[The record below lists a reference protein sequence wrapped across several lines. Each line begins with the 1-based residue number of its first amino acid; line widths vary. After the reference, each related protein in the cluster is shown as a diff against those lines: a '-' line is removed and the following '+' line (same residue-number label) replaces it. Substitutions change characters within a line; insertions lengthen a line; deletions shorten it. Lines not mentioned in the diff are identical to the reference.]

1 MDLGETIKRLKE
13 LSAILQANTISDR
26 EKEYYLPE
34 MFRLIDKLEV
44 PQLIGEFSN
53 DYISWK
59 ILHN

>member
-13 LSAILQANTISDR
+13 LSVILQAKTVSDR

-34 MFRLIDKLEV
+34 MFHLIDKLEV

-53 DYISWK
+53 DYIS
-59 ILHN
+59 